1 MFVPEFEAV
10 MNALKI
16 GEIADPMVSRFGVH
30 LIQVLARREAP
41 ITERELRE
49 LVRNKLRDGKY
60 DETYQIWA
68 QELRGRAYVEYRD
81 APQ

>member
-1 MFVPEFEAV
+1 
-10 MNALKI
+10 
-16 GEIADPMVSRFGVH
+16 MVSRFGVH

-49 LVRNKLRDGKY
+49 LVRNKLRESKY